1 MKSSHNAS
9 ATGPQVARRA
19 RFGAAVLVA
28 GALLVV
34 GCSSGKTAPVS
45 TGGGTKA
52 TSTGAAVTTAPAT
65 TPTTK
70 GSSGGYGY

>member
-1 MKSSHNAS
+1 MKSSQGS
-9 ATGPQVARRA
+9 TATGTLGVRRA
-19 RFGAAVLVA
+19 RLGAAMLVA

-34 GCSSGKTAPVS
+34 GCSSGSKSAPVS
-45 TGGGTKA
+45 TGGTKA
-52 TSTGAAVTTAPAT
+52 TSTGATVTTAPST